1 MRPTPSDTISDTM
14 RVKQELSPRVT
25 KKNSNEYLI
34 SFWFDNNRYRFSNG
48 KPIGFD
54 LSPNTLPLTQRLR
67 QAEVLCSAYTVA
79 IRDGWR
85 PCAFNE
91 PKVSIDAIAQNTLKR
106 KCSLEFSSSY
116 KKDLIYTE
124 RLWSEFLQS
133 KRLANKSLKELK
145 VDMVR
150 DFIYEYSPSPA
161 SMANLKRNISALLK
175 DELESN
181 GVVLNFSRIKLP
193 KTPQQLHKP
202 IADISALLSDI
213 SVFNDNLHL
222 CCLMTYTML
231 LRPHREVRCLSFGD
245 FNSDFTQVSLSGSK
259 VKSKRNRV
267 LPVPEVVR
275 AEVLERFKG
284 NRKDNLFTLNEAPY
298 NRDYFKTLWSRYKNQ
313 SHLLEQDQTLY
324 SFRHTGAIKVFE
336 KTGSL
341 QKLQQVMGH
350 SDMKVSLTYL
360 RGLEVKQLDVEDL
373 PDLLI

>member
-1 MRPTPSDTISDTM
+1 M
-14 RVKQELSPRVT
+14 RVKQELTPRVT
-25 KKNSNEYLI
+25 KKNPTEYLI
-34 SFWFDNNRYRFSNG
+34 SFWYDNKRFRFSNG
-48 KPIGFD
+48 QPID
-54 LSPNTLPLTQRLR
+54 LDVSPNISPLKDRLR
-67 QAEVLCSAYTVA
+67 QAEVLCSGYTMA

-85 PCAFNE
+85 PSVFKE
-91 PKVSIDAIAQNTLKR
+91 QVVPIDAIAQNTLKR

-124 RLWSEFLQS
+124 RLWSEFIQS
-133 KRLANKSLKELK
+133 KRLANKPIKELK

-150 DFIYEYSPSPA
+150 DFIYDYAPSPS

-181 GVVLNFSRIKLP
+181 GIVLNFSRIKLP
-193 KTPQQLHKP
+193 KAPQQLHKP

-213 SVFNDNLHL
+213 KAFNDTLYL

-231 LRPHREVRCLSFGD
+231 LRPHREVRCLIFSD
-245 FNSDFTQVSLSGSK
+245 FNNDFSQVSLSGSK
-259 VKSKRNRV
+259 VKSKRNRIV
-267 LPVPEVVR
+267 PVPGIVR
-275 AEVLERFKG
+275 DELRRRFTG
-284 NRKDNLFTLNEAPY
+284 NRNTNVFTLKEEDY
-298 NRDYFKTLWSRYKNQ
+298 NRDYFKTLWSRYKGQ

-341 QKLQQVMGH
+341 LKLPQVMGH

-360 RGLEVKQLDVEDL
+360 RGLEVKQLDVRDL
-373 PDLLI
+373 PEL